1 MPRRVSHAVAA
12 TARLKI
18 TSGPRA
24 IAGPLAVA
32 AMAGPSARDGSTHAT
47 GISQRA
53 APPGPP
59 PARQRQ
65 PADEDAGPARRG
77 LHQDEAGEPR
87 QPQRLPRRDAEAEQA
102 GRAAPLGFLD
112 EGEDADMQRDQHEA
126 GEDLQGHADD
136 DAGEAV
142 AVRVPAAAP
151 REDGAPGRDRRAASR

>member
-32 AMAGPSARDGSTHAT
+32 AMAGPSASDGSTHAT

-53 APPGPP
+53 APPGP
-59 PARQRQ
+59 RQRDQRQ
-65 PADEDAGPARRG
+65 PADEHAGPARRG

-87 QPQRLPRRDAEAEQA
+87 QPQRLPRRHAEAEQA
-102 GRAAPLGFLD
+102 GGAAPLGFLD
-112 EGEDADMQRDQHEA
+112 QGEDADVQSDQHEA
-126 GEDLQGHADD
+126 GEHLQGHAEDD
-136 DAGEAV
+136 VAEAV
-142 AVRVPAAAP
+142 ALRVAGGRAARGWRAGP
-151 REDGAPGRDRRAASR
+151 DRRAASR